1 MFKGLLCHTTVTFHI
16 HISYSNYCC
25 HANELFSG
33 KEKIKK
39 IQESSMISLKPF
51 SHDT

>member
-16 HISYSNYCC
+16 QIAVVMQMN
-25 HANELFSG
+25 LFSG
-33 KEKIKK
+33 KEKHDKK

-51 SHDT
+51 SHGT